1 MRREYAAPTTG
12 REKNVVLLWS
22 IVSCKNSLVV
32 DFFDVCLVVF
42 DLFTKFDRAKI
53 NRINRTKEI
62 HLFSKP
68 YMMAQQT
75 ENERVKIIV
84 SVLRKEGKIKNDSE
98 VATALGYSRSSISEI
113 LNGSAG
119 VSRKFIDKLCAY
131 YGVHDRYITEG
142 KPPKFKSEL
151 IEQKQ
156 PTIAEPAARYLP
168 AGERVFMTVPLVNQY
183 AYAGY
188 LSGWADVEYIDILPR
203 VPFIVD
209 KEYKGNY
216 MCFEVRG
223 DSMNDGSIDSYIAG
237 DLALCREINRP
248 HWQSKLHINQWDFII
263 IHKTEGI
270 LLKRIIAHDTVRGMI
285 KLHSLNA
292 LYEDFEIAL
301 DDVAQLFNVVKIER
315 KK

>member
-1 MRREYAAPTTG
+1 MG
-12 REKNVVLLWS
+12 
-22 IVSCKNSLVV
+22 
-32 DFFDVCLVVF
+32 
-42 DLFTKFDRAKI
+42 
-53 NRINRTKEI
+53 
-62 HLFSKP
+62 
-68 YMMAQQT
+68 QQT

-84 SVLRKEGKIKNDSE
+84 SALRKDGKIKNDSE

-119 VSRKFIDKLCAY
+119 VSRKFIDKLCSY

-142 KPPKFKSEL
+142 KSPKFKNEL
-151 IEQKQ
+151 IEQNRTLL
-156 PTIAEPAARYLP
+156 PEPAARYLP

-188 LSGWADVEYIDILPR
+188 LSGWADAEYLDILPR

-223 DSMNDGSIDSYIAG
+223 DSMNDGSIDSYVPG
-237 DLALCREINRP
+237 DLALCREISRP
-248 HWQSKLHINQWDFII
+248 HWQNKLHIQQWDFII

-270 LLKRIIAHDTVRGMI
+270 LLKRIIAHDTAQGKI
-285 KLHSLNA
+285 TLHSLNA
-292 LYEDFEIAL
+292 LYDDFVIAL